1 MFALSMPLHNYLFL
15 FVQTISQLLFELAEK
30 KMKNVK
36 ASADP
41 KMKGKIM
48 QAHKHSKK
56 FKCTNS
62 VVCIVFS
69 HKLTVCI

>member
-30 KMKNVK
+30 KVKNVK
-36 ASADP
+36 ESTDP

-48 QAHKHSKK
+48 QAFKK
-56 FKCTNS
+56 SLNAQ
-62 VVCIVFS
+62 IV
-69 HKLTVCI
+69 

>member
-30 KMKNVK
+30 KVKNVK

-41 KMKGKIM
+41 KMKGTIM

-56 FKCTNS
+56 LKCTNS
-62 VVCIVFS
+62 VV
-69 HKLTVCI
+69 